1 LAGTPLIIKA
11 IIITYV
17 GDDDDECDEDEC
29 PSGGICVARGN
40 FAARK
45 CLKSG

>member
-1 LAGTPLIIKA
+1 MIIQA
-11 IIITYV
+11 IINNNYV
-17 GDDDDECDEDEC
+17 GDDDDECDDDEC